1 MRMDRI
7 AKEDC
12 QHTVAEGLC
21 SSESDHRSGQS
32 PRSQQFCQSA
42 AMAGSNQIVPNKNG
56 KEEKL
61 TSFAQRIGAEKWR
74 LAIGNRTERGQG
86 SEAS

>member
-1 MRMDRI
+1 
-7 AKEDC
+7 
-12 QHTVAEGLC
+12 
-21 SSESDHRSGQS
+21 
-32 PRSQQFCQSA
+32 
-42 AMAGSNQIVPNKNG
+42 MAGSNQIVPNKNG